1 MVKAWVTGLEP
12 VVNPVMVFT
21 EFICT
26 VGENESTCLVKGI
39 PDIFPVSLRL
49 DLVGRFRVLDNEV
62 KSLRN
67 VSSRLVRGCK
77 GEMVA
82 VNLVEIGGLSLDEGK
97 PFRFWERNVVH
108 GVEN

>member
-1 MVKAWVTGLEP
+1 MKAWVTGLEP

-26 VGENESTCLVKGI
+26 VGENESTRLVKGI

-77 GEMVA
+77 GETVA

-97 PFRFWERNVVH
+97 PFGFWERNVVH